1 MRRGGWARG
10 GRWGGGGW
18 GDGGGWEVG
27 AEVGGGGGGV
37 VVVVVRVW
45 GGRVEDKR
53 EFIGR
58 AFWSF
63 YIKINIFN

>member
-10 GRWGGGGW
+10 GDW

-37 VVVVVRVW
+37 VVVVVGVW
-45 GGRVEDKR
+45 GGRVEEKR
-53 EFIGR
+53 EYNGR
-58 AFWSF
+58 AFESF
-63 YIKINIFN
+63 YTKINSFN